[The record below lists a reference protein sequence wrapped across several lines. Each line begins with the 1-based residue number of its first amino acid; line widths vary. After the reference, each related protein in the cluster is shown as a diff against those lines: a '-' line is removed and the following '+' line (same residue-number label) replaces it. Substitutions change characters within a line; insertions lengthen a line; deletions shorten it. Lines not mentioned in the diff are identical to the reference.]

1 MASAA
6 VQSEWMAGLCL
17 PLTTSCLPTALIL
30 HRGHWSGSYWFLLFL
45 SFRLFFSLSIS
56 VCLSVSDLS
65 ALAKKI
71 KLEAM
76 ASYHSNQH
84 HGGPNGEN
92 GDHNHSLGESSRQT
106 HMHTRVG
113 ECEMFNYSRMTRRAG
128 CCLYTFCDA
137 KSIQLEQL
145 CLCAAAEARWLK
157 PGCDITSAAC
167 VFPPRGCE
175 RIKTNCSS
183 DESVSSDG
191 IRKRH
196 PGQVIQILKA
206 SGADVFVYHFYLFF
220 FISFTIK
227 SWLFTSASGLWEV
240 GFYNMLVIRS
250 MASMGCRQIIS
261 TY

>member
-106 HMHTRVG
+106 HTHTRVG

-137 KSIQLEQL
+137 KSTQLKQL
-145 CLCAAAEARWLK
+145 CLCAAAEASWLK

-191 IRKRH
+191 IRK
-196 PGQVIQILKA
+196 KT
-206 SGADVFVYHFYLFF
+206 SGAGNPNPQ
-220 FISFTIK
+220 S
-227 SWLFTSASGLWEV
+227 
-240 GFYNMLVIRS
+240 IRS
-250 MASMGCRQIIS
+250 RCFCLPFLFYRFHVFHDKKLIIYVS
-261 TY
+261 FWLVGGGTLWHVGHPLHGLNGLLTDH